1 LAHRALARMVSV
13 RFRRATSAV
22 TNARP
27 SRPVVTRRASEP
39 IMTSTLSLRDAVVV
53 IVSRTV

>member
-1 LAHRALARMVSV
+1 MVSV
-13 RFRRATSAV
+13 RVRRATSAV

-27 SRPVVTRRASEP
+27 SRPVVTRCESEP

-53 IVSRTV
+53 IVSRTA